1 MLGTNWRQRITKALG
16 SNLAK
21 KFLGFI
27 LITAILGMSL
37 SSCSSPSGTSSLP
50 GIPKPSSRLVEV
62 SPPAAIQAL
71 RKALEIYQPQVKI
84 LSPKQNEV
92 LQDTSVSV
100 RLQVNDLPL
109 FQDEEWGLG
118 PHLHFILDNQPYE
131 AIYDAKQPILLE
143 DLTPGTH
150 TIRVFASRPWHE
162 SFKNEGAYAQ
172 ATFHIFAKTS
182 DNYPAEPQPLLTYSR
197 PKGSYGAE
205 PVMLDFY
212 LVNAPLHLIARGDE
226 TDDILDWQVRCTIN
240 GESFTFDRWE
250 PIYLK
255 GLKPGRNWVQLE
267 LLNEKGEPYSNVFN
281 NTVRLITYE
290 PGGSDTL
297 SRLTRGELTAAE
309 VFKIVDQNYVPPLPP
324 APEPEPIP
332 EEVPEVEAPE
342 VETPELQS
350 EELQES
356 EAEEELDESAEV
368 SVPTEPEATP
378 DLEAPDIFEQLSP
391 EEAPVELVVPET
403 PAAIESLPSE
413 AIVEDEPAQTEKAE
427 EELIDA
433 VEQQLEELKASL
445 SEPTPTETETDVTDT
460 SDLPDVITPA
470 PTTPQPES
478 SKENFGNRARGFFRR
493 LAPRSEPKETPTQA
507 LPPVLDTPA
516 APSQAESET
525 IPFPSSLPD
534 APSITDPMPEP
545 SFQPESPAN
554 SGRYI
559 PKASEQTPLP
569 NTDALPAT
577 PKRYYPP
584 INLTL
589 PLP

>member
-1 MLGTNWRQRITKALG
+1 MLGTNWRRRITKALG
-16 SNLAK
+16 INLAK
-21 KFLGFI
+21 LLSFI
-27 LITAILGMSL
+27 LIAAVLGMSL
-37 SSCSSPSGTSSLP
+37 SSCNSPSGTSSLP
-50 GIPKPSSRLVEV
+50 GLPKPSGRLVEV
-62 SPPAAIQAL
+62 SPPAAIQEL

-84 LSPKQNEV
+84 ISPKSNEV

-182 DNYPAEPQPLLTYSR
+182 DNYPADPQPILTYSR

-212 LVNAPLHLIARGDE
+212 LTNAPLHLVARGDE
-226 TDDILDWQVRCTIN
+226 EDNILDWQVRCTIN

-281 NTVRLITYE
+281 NTVRLINYE
-290 PGGSDTL
+290 SGGTDTL
-297 SRLTRGELTAAE
+297 SRLTRGELTAAD
-309 VFKIVDQNYVPPLPP
+309 VFKIVDQNYVPPPPP
-324 APEPEPIP
+324 APEPEPTP
-332 EEVPEVEAPE
+332 EEVPA
-342 VETPELQS
+342 VETPELQPEDAS
-350 EELQES
+350 DLT
-356 EAEEELDESAEV
+356 
-368 SVPTEPEATP
+368 VPTEPESEPAI
-378 DLEAPDIFEQLSP
+378 ESPDIFEQTKP
-391 EEAPVELVVPET
+391 EESPVEMIVPGN
-403 PAAIESLPSE
+403 PAVIEPLPSE
-413 AIVEDEPAQTEKAE
+413 AIVEEEPAQTEKAE

-433 VEQQLEELKASL
+433 VEQQLEELK
-445 SEPTPTETETDVTDT
+445 SEPETVPIAPSVTNTPE
-460 SDLPDVITPA
+460 LPDLFTP
-470 PTTPQPES
+470 PSTPSQAETL
-478 SKENFGNRARGFFRR
+478 KEDRLADRAKGFFKS
-493 LAPRSEPKETPTQA
+493 LTPRSESKATPS
-507 LPPVLDTPA
+507 VLDTPSV
-516 APSQAESET
+516 PFQAEPET
-525 IPFPSSLPD
+525 TPFPSEMPDLPRVINPIPDQSL
-534 APSITDPMPEP
+534 
-545 SFQPESPAN
+545 QPELPTDDRVNLPTEPNPTAPQMPTSP
-554 SGRYI
+554 
-559 PKASEQTPLP
+559 T
-569 NTDALPAT
+569 T

-584 INLTL
+584 INLIL
-589 PLP
+589 PVP